1 MTLSATVPGP
11 TSPSDLHPTADALF
25 CSHCCEW
32 KPAAAF
38 APGHVCCRVCVE
50 TAREQARLRAVKV
63 NATRTFGIE
72 IECYVPVNR
81 AAVARCALG
90 ELGGVAITGGMDTA
104 LYAVTESGALYEFD
118 HGEWYPKDDYT
129 DWATVFDVA
138 YCTKVGDVIIV
149 AGEEVK

>member
-1 MTLSATVPGP
+1 MTVKTFNVEPHWPGM
-11 TSPSDLHPTADALF
+11 
-25 CSHCCEW
+25 
-32 KPAAAF
+32 
-38 APGHVCCRVCVE
+38 
-50 TAREQARLRAVKV
+50 LRWL
-63 NATRTFGIE
+63 E
-72 IECYVPVNR
+72 H
-81 AAVARCALG
+81 VARCALG